1 MKFKKALAVI
11 LAVAMVITLM
21 PSMAF
26 AASTNSVVKTYT
38 VAAGEDM
45 PVVAIDLKVTNT
57 DGITS
62 TAIQK
67 LKITLDNAEWAVD
80 KVDENNLVNA
90 AAVSVGGVVATT
102 AGLSFYAVTK
112 AGLSFDAYDNSST
125 NNGTITVNSVDSDS
139 ASVTL
144 KGVGIEKDGVLRV
157 YLALKAGSDDG
168 EVKVTIDAGDSDFTG
183 NTYTVATVSG
193 STTVAEVTGSVK
205 TYARTTLTGAAV
217 TISETSVNSISDHQI
232 LKLTLPSGYSWN
244 AVEVSG
250 DLASGTQTFASTQ
263 TNLSDVV
270 SGTEGTD
277 AYFDGRTAYIYVSV
291 STDAGIK
298 QDLVI
303 KPNFTIGKDASMGDV
318 TLAIS
323 GYKADSGNKIAN
335 ETGLVV
341 AKYGDESVTVST
353 VSEENLPTVVAG
365 FEQDAD
371 GDNFVVQVT
380 FKEAV
385 QGSLTAGRFIDFD
398 FNDEVQI
405 VTNAAVKY
413 YVGTN
418 KSASYTKL
426 SSQFDSDAKTAVA
439 TSAALGLIDRE
450 SDVTKDC
457 SEMTI
462 KVPSSNGDIT
472 GWKTTK
478 ANTLTVFIPV
488 TVKANYTGDITLN
501 IKGAKAGVDETTL
514 VVGKVIAPFSV
525 ETTVTD
531 VINGAQSQ
539 AAANVVIKEN
549 IVGYL
554 DANDTITLTPDT
566 LGLSDGFSFGTNAK
580 ATVTS
585 GDLELKSGN
594 ILTSS
599 SPTAI
604 KLTVKN
610 PSTTVSTIEV
620 SGVVVNMARNLPEG
634 EYKLTAKLSG
644 VENGAYDNANFG
656 KTVAKPAYVNIKT
669 AAENNTVDTSINS
682 QFVIGQSSYTNNG
695 EAAEMDAAPYI
706 DSNNRTMVPIRYI
719 ANACGVSDDN
729 ITWNQATQTATLNG
743 ANTVVTIKVGS
754 NTIQTSTG
762 TITMDTVAVNNNGR
776 IYVPARFIANA
787 LGANVTWDAATKTVG
802 ISK

>member
-1 MKFKKALAVI
+1 
-11 LAVAMVITLM
+11 M

-38 VAAGEDM
+38 VASDEEM
-45 PVVAIDLKVTNT
+45 PVVAIDLKVTNV
-57 DGITS
+57 DGITES
-62 TAIQK
+62 AIQK
-67 LKITLDNAEWAVD
+67 LKITIDNAEWAVD
-80 KVDENNLVNA
+80 NVSESNLVDSDE
-90 AAVSVGGVVATT
+90 VSVGGVVATK
-102 AGLSFYAVTK
+102 AGLSFYVISS
-112 AGLSFDAYDNSST
+112 AGVGAYDDDLSGN
-125 NNGTITVNSVDSDS
+125 ITVNSVDSDS

-144 KGVGIEKDGVLRV
+144 TGAALEKDDVLRV

-168 EVKVTIDAGDSDFTG
+168 EVKVTIDGGDSDFNG
-183 NTYTVATVSG
+183 GTYTVATVSG
-193 STTVAEVTGSVK
+193 ATTVAEVTGSVK
-205 TYARTTLTGAAV
+205 NYARTTLTGAAV
-217 TISETSVNSISDHQI
+217 TISETSVNSITDNQI
-232 LKLTLPSGYSWN
+232 LKLILPSGYSWEGVT
-244 AVEVSG
+244 VEG
-250 DLASGTQTFASTQ
+250 DLVDSSPATFTGTKNS
-263 TNLSDVV
+263 LSAV
-270 SGTEGTD
+270 SNTGD
-277 AYFDGRTAYIYVSV
+277 SYFDGKTAYIYVAV

-303 KPNFTIGKDASMGDV
+303 TPKFTIGKDASMGDV

-323 GYKADSGNKIAN
+323 GYKADTGNKVAN

-341 AKYGDESVTVST
+341 ARYGDESVTVST
-353 VSEENLPTVVAG
+353 VSEEKLPTVVAG
-365 FEQDAD
+365 FDEDAD
-371 GDNFVVQVT
+371 GEKFVVQVT
-380 FKEAV
+380 FKESV

-405 VTNAAVKY
+405 VTNAAVRY

-426 SSQFDSDAKTAVA
+426 SDDLESKDSTLIERTKDA
-439 TSAALGLIDRE
+439 
-450 SDVTKDC
+450 TKDC

-462 KVPSSNGDIT
+462 KVPSSDGQLT
-472 GWKTTK
+472 GWKTAK
-478 ANTLTVFIPV
+478 ANTLTLFIPV

-539 AAANVVIKEN
+539 AAANIVIKEN
-549 IVGYL
+549 ITGYL
-554 DANDTITLTPDT
+554 DAGDTITLTPDT

-585 GDLELKSGN
+585 GDLELTSGKIVKSS
-594 ILTSS
+594 T
-599 SPTAI
+599 PTAI
-604 KLTVKN
+604 TLKVKN

-620 SGVVVNMARNLPEG
+620 SDVVVNMARNLPEG
-634 EYKLTAKLSG
+634 EYKLMAKLDG
-644 VENGAYDNANFG
+644 VENNDYDNTNFG
-656 KTVAKPAYVNIKT
+656 TTVTKPVYVNIKT

-695 EAAEMDAAPYI
+695 TSSEMDAAPYI

-787 LGANVTWDAATKTVG
+787 FGANVTWDAATKTVG